1 MKKTLLVSL
10 IAMAVTACGGG
21 GGGAE
26 VPGIKAPAAVTAV
39 SAN

>member
-1 MKKTLLVSL
+1 MLTFICLSALA
-10 IAMAVTACGGG
+10 ITACGGG
-21 GGGAE
+21 GGAVAD